1 MDFISE
7 EIENYAYEHTQDEG
21 ELLAQLEK
29 ETYETLEIPHMTTG
43 RIEGQFLK
51 MLVHL
56 LKARRVL
63 EIGTFGGYASL
74 SMAEA
79 LPEEGQL
86 FTCDIDPSA
95 IAFAKRFFAQSEHG
109 KKITLLEGAALDS
122 LKTLSGSFDMVFIDA
137 DKENYWN
144 YYEAVFPLVVVGG
157 LIVVDNVLWSG
168 RVLDPVDASDKAI
181 YQFNKRV
188 AHDTRVE
195 AVMLTV
201 RDGVYCLRKTKSEFN
216 RGDTK

>member
-1 MDFISE
+1 MDFIDE
-7 EIENYAYEHTQDEG
+7 KIENYAYEHTQDEG

-56 LKARRVL
+56 LKAKRVL

-74 SMAEA
+74 SMAAA
-79 LPEEGQL
+79 LPEDGHL
-86 FTCDIDPSA
+86 FTCDIDPPA
-95 IAFAKRFFAQSEHG
+95 IAFAKRFFSQSEHG
-109 KKITLLEGAALDS
+109 KKITLLEGPALES
-122 LKTLSGSFDMVFIDA
+122 LKTLSGSFDLAFIDA

-144 YYEAVFPLVVVGG
+144 YYEAIFPMIVPGG

-168 RVLDPVDASDKAI
+168 RVLSPVDASDKAI
-181 YQFNKRV
+181 HQFNDRV
-188 AHDTRVE
+188 RQDARVE

-201 RDGVYCLRKTKSEFN
+201 REGIYCLRK
-216 RGDTK
+216 R

>member
-1 MDFISE
+1 MDFIDE
-7 EIENYAYEHTQDEG
+7 KIENYAYEHTQDEG

-56 LKARRVL
+56 LKAKRVL

-74 SMAEA
+74 SMAAA
-79 LPEEGQL
+79 LPEDGHL
-86 FTCDIDPSA
+86 FTCDIDPPA
-95 IAFAKRFFAQSEHG
+95 IAFAKRFFSQSEYG
-109 KKITLLEGAALDS
+109 GKITLLEGPALES
-122 LKTLSGSFDMVFIDA
+122 LKTLSGSFDLAFIDA

-144 YYEAVFPLVVVGG
+144 YYEAIFPLIVPGG

-168 RVLDPVDASDKAI
+168 RVLNPVDASDKAI
-181 YQFNKRV
+181 HQFNDRV
-188 AHDTRVE
+188 RQDTRVE

-201 RDGVYCLRKTKSEFN
+201 RDGIYCLRK
-216 RGDTK
+216 R